1 MKTVEDLTELNK
13 IKLNQLFKYINNYIF
28 QAIRSKKHFYCFD
41 NKKNIGCNLY
51 KIGRRCSLL
60 GIQGESSCYMSVIK
74 GKSCIFREYNRIN
87 GKTCCV
93 DIACTPLERKDD
105 IRVRYIKLDYR
116 IYLFK

>member
-51 KIGRRCSLL
+51 KIGRACSLHHMA
-60 GIQGESSCYMSVIK
+60 GINNIARIK
-74 GKSCIFREYNRIN
+74 KYG
-87 GKTCCV
+87 
-93 DIACTPLERKDD
+93 DIKE
-105 IRVRYIKLDYR
+105 IKR
-116 IYLFK
+116 A

>member
-51 KIGRRCSLL
+51 KIGRGCSLV
-60 GIQGESSCYMSVIK
+60 CIK
-74 GKSCIFREYNRIN
+74 SKEENFWY
-87 GKTCCV
+87 T
-93 DIACTPLERKDD
+93 CTPLERKDD

>member
-51 KIGRRCSLL
+51 KIGRRCSLVAITSGLQPENRVSITLRSTIFCRL
-60 GIQGESSCYMSVIK
+60 GFY
-74 GKSCIFREYNRIN
+74 
-87 GKTCCV
+87 T
-93 DIACTPLERKDD
+93 ER
-105 IRVRYIKLDYR
+105 VL
-116 IYLFK
+116 

>member
-1 MKTVEDLTELNK
+1 MSAKHRVSQIIL
-13 IKLNQLFKYINNYIF
+13 LFGYRYRLHQVI
-28 QAIRSKKHFYCFD
+28 
-41 NKKNIGCNLY
+41 
-51 KIGRRCSLL
+51 L
-60 GIQGESSCYMSVIK
+60 GIQGEPSCYMSVIK

-93 DIACTPLERKDD
+93 DIAYTPLERKDD

>member
-51 KIGRRCSLL
+51 KIGRPLYKAFLKYGISNFKIEVLEECSFEIL
-60 GIQGESSCYMSVIK
+60 SK
-74 GKSCIFREYNRIN
+74 REVY
-87 GKTCCV
+87 
-93 DIACTPLERKDD
+93 
-105 IRVRYIKLDYR
+105 
-116 IYLFK
+116 

>member
-51 KIGRRCSLL
+51 KIGRSLL
-60 GIQGESSCYMSVIK
+60 
-74 GKSCIFREYNRIN
+74 
-87 GKTCCV
+87 
-93 DIACTPLERKDD
+93 CTNRKDNLCTLMVR
-105 IRVRYIKLDYR
+105 IRYR
-116 IYLFK
+116 IYLLRNLS

>member
-1 MKTVEDLTELNK
+1 MS
-13 IKLNQLFKYINNYIF
+13 
-28 QAIRSKKHFYCFD
+28 AKHRVSQ
-41 NKKNIGCNLY
+41 I
-51 KIGRRCSLL
+51 ILL
-60 GIQGESSCYMSVIK
+60 
-74 GKSCIFREYNRIN
+74 FREYNRIN

>member
-51 KIGRRCSLL
+51 KIGRACSSVVELW
-60 GIQGESSCYMSVIK
+60 QGVPEVISSNPI
-74 GKSCIFREYNRIN
+74 CI
-87 GKTCCV
+87 
-93 DIACTPLERKDD
+93 P
-105 IRVRYIKLDYR
+105 
-116 IYLFK
+116 

>member
-51 KIGRRCSLL
+51 KIGCR
-60 GIQGESSCYMSVIK
+60 
-74 GKSCIFREYNRIN
+74 
-87 GKTCCV
+87 
-93 DIACTPLERKDD
+93 
-105 IRVRYIKLDYR
+105 
-116 IYLFK
+116 

>member
-51 KIGRRCSLL
+51 KIGRRCGLV
-60 GIQGESSCYMSVIK
+60 CIK
-74 GKSCIFREYNRIN
+74 SK
-87 GKTCCV
+87 
-93 DIACTPLERKDD
+93 ERKDG
-105 IRVRYIKLDYR
+105 IRVRYIRLDYR

>member
-51 KIGRRCSLL
+51 KIGRGCSLV
-60 GIQGESSCYMSVIK
+60 CIK
-74 GKSCIFREYNRIN
+74 SKEENFW
-87 GKTCCV
+87 
-93 DIACTPLERKDD
+93 
-105 IRVRYIKLDYR
+105 YIKNQ
-116 IYLFK
+116 I

>member
-51 KIGRRCSLL
+51 KIGRRCSLVL
-60 GIQGESSCYMSVIK
+60 V
-74 GKSCIFREYNRIN
+74 FIN
-87 GKTCCV
+87 GCISSVVELWQGVPEVIGSNPIC
-93 DIACTPLERKDD
+93 IP
-105 IRVRYIKLDYR
+105 
-116 IYLFK
+116 

>member
-51 KIGRRCSLL
+51 KIGRRCGLV
-60 GIQGESSCYMSVIK
+60 CIK
-74 GKSCIFREYNRIN
+74 SKEENFWYISNKLSYKKYIFYS
-87 GKTCCV
+87 
-93 DIACTPLERKDD
+93 
-105 IRVRYIKLDYR
+105 
-116 IYLFK
+116 FKIFSK

>member
-51 KIGRRCSLL
+51 KIGRECGLVCIKSKEENPEVNVRL
-60 GIQGESSCYMSVIK
+60 ISV
-74 GKSCIFREYNRIN
+74 
-87 GKTCCV
+87 
-93 DIACTPLERKDD
+93 PH
-105 IRVRYIKLDYR
+105 YR
-116 IYLFK
+116 LPY